1 MSTVTLVSL
10 QEYLTSTYHPDCDYT
25 DGVLIERNVGT
36 KDHSK
41 LQGEV
46 FAWFRARRRVLQLAA
61 FPEQRIQMAPRR
73 FRVPDVCV
81 VALPEPDEQVFTAPP
96 YLCIEILS
104 PEDGFPKLQE
114 RLDDYLRLGVPNVW
128 ILDPASR
135 RGWWITREGHFEA
148 LDGVLRTRDGRVEMP
163 LAELF
168 TVDL

>member
-1 MSTVTLVSL
+1 MSTAPVVSL
-10 QEYLTSTYHPDCDYT
+10 QEYLTSTYHPDCDYA
-25 DGVLIERNVGT
+25 DGVLVERNVGT
-36 KDHSK
+36 KDHSR

-61 FPEQRIQMAPRR
+61 FPEQRIQVAPRR

-96 YLCIEILS
+96 YLCVEILA

-114 RLDDYLRLGVPNVW
+114 RLDDYLRLGMPNVW

-135 RGWWITREGHFEA
+135 RAWWISGEGHFEA
-148 LDGVLRTRDGRVEMP
+148 LDDVLRTRDGRVQMQI
-163 LAELF
+163 AELF
-168 TVDL
+168 VVGQ